1 MFNISFVIKGFW
13 ILLRW
18 NHYSLRYFED
28 NFMKESEKKNKIIK
42 LCLITYSIG
51 IIPSF
56 IIVYPDLQRDP
67 TLILLGLL
75 GPAAALSALIIP
87 SMTIYFSTIH
97 KKFENPQSE
106 KSYNAQWVLILITL
120 MVSVICLWIYAAVY
134 FWDFSIIEEFF
145 MKIK

>member
-28 NFMKESEKKNKIIK
+28 NFVKEKNKIIK

-56 IIVYPDLQRDP
+56 IIVYPDLQRNP
-67 TLILLGLL
+67 KLILLGLL

-97 KKFENPQSE
+97 KRFENPQSE
-106 KSYNAQWVLILITL
+106 KSYNAQWVAILITL
-120 MVSVICLWIYAAVY
+120 IVSVICLWVYAAVY
-134 FWDFSIIEEFF
+134 FSDLMSR
-145 MKIK
+145 